1 VSRAARCH
9 VRGGLAHP
17 QSEVRIGAKQQE
29 ILEPL
34 VVNFH
39 MSTNIPCSLFSFW

>member
-1 VSRAARCH
+1 
-9 VRGGLAHP
+9 VRGGLAHL

-29 ILEPL
+29 ILESL

-39 MSTNIPCSLFSFW
+39 EY